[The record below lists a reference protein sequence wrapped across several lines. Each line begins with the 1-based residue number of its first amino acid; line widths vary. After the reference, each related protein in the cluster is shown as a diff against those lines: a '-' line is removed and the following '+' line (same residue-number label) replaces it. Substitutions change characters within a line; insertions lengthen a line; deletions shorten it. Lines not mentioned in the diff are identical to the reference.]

1 MQIAIDG
8 LMFLLL
14 PAADKA
20 AVSIAIHGFMFFL
33 LPTAA
38 DDETAVSIA
47 INYLMFSSVL
57 LAAMGRQCN
66 TPTLAVAPPWCK
78 LG

>member
-1 MQIAIDG
+1 MQIAIKG

-14 PAADKA
+14 PAAD
-20 AVSIAIHGFMFFL
+20 
-33 LPTAA
+33 

-57 LAAMGRQCN
+57 LAAMGWQCN

>member
-1 MQIAIDG
+1 MQIAIKG

-14 PAADKA
+14 PAADD
-20 AVSIAIHGFMFFL
+20 
-33 LPTAA
+33 